1 MENCLQAVKDNIAK
15 VLVGQERVTS
25 LLLAALL
32 AGGHVLLEDVPGM
45 GKTVMARALAKSL
58 DADFGR
64 VQFTPDLLPTDVTG
78 LNFFHQQK
86 GEFVFNPGP
95 VFCNILLADEINR
108 ATPRTQSS
116 LLECMAE
123 GQVTVDG
130 VTRKLPPPFFVIAT
144 QNPVET
150 LGTYP
155 LPEAQLDRFLMR
167 VSMAPPSQSQEVAI
181 LNRFM
186 DAEPL
191 EELAPVCGKE
201 EVLALRQKA
210 RKLFVHHV
218 LLDYIAAISQASRG
232 RKGIELGISPRGT
245 LAMLRA
251 GQAYALV
258 QGREFVTPEDV
269 KAVGVPVLA
278 HRLSV
283 TGMGGTAPQVQAAE
297 GLLGSVPVPT
307 EEWSR

>member
-1 MENCLQAVKDNIAK
+1 
-15 VLVGQERVTS
+15 
-25 LLLAALL
+25 
-32 AGGHVLLEDVPGM
+32 
-45 GKTVMARALAKSL
+45 
-58 DADFGR
+58 
-64 VQFTPDLLPTDVTG
+64 
-78 LNFFHQQK
+78 
-86 GEFVFNPGP
+86 
-95 VFCNILLADEINR
+95 
-108 ATPRTQSS
+108 
-116 LLECMAE
+116 
-123 GQVTVDG
+123 
-130 VTRKLPPPFFVIAT
+130 
-144 QNPVET
+144 
-150 LGTYP
+150 
-155 LPEAQLDRFLMR
+155 
-167 VSMAPPSQSQEVAI
+167 
-181 LNRFM
+181 M

-201 EVLALRQKA
+201 EVLALRHKA
-210 RKLFVHHV
+210 RKLFVHPV

-251 GQAYALV
+251 SQAYALV

>member
-144 QNPVET
+144 QNPIET

-210 RKLFVHHV
+210 RKLFVHPV